1 MWLYLALFSALFL
14 GLYDVAK
21 KKSLERNGVLQ
32 VLLVVTGLSTLI
44 LSPCLFIYSGSAADH
59 LKLLLKAL
67 IVSTS
72 WISGM
77 VGLKLLPITTVST
90 MKATRP
96 FLVVLLSIILFGER
110 LNALQWGGVGLAFVS
125 MVLLNSTS
133 RSEGISFKNNKGI
146 AAMLISIVS
155 GVASALYDKHIITGF
170 EPLFVQSWGNLYITI
185 LLAICLLWASRKNL
199 AGDKPL
205 KWDWLLLLI
214 AVLITGADA
223 LYFFAIKQEGA
234 LLSIISILR
243 RCSVI
248 VTFVV
253 GALFF
258 KEKNFARKSLN
269 LLVLLAGMVLLLLGS
284 Q

>member
-14 GLYDVAK
+14 GLYDIAK
-21 KKSLERNGVLQ
+21 KKSLEHNGVLQ
-32 VLLVVTGLSTLI
+32 VLLVITALSTLL
-44 LSPCLFIYSGSAADH
+44 LSPCLFIYSGSFQDH
-59 LKLLLKAL
+59 LKLFAKAL

-96 FLVVLLSIILFGER
+96 FIVVLLSIVLFGER

-125 MVLLNSTS
+125 MVLLNSSS
-133 RSEGISFKNNKGI
+133 RSEGISFKSNKGL

-170 EPLFVQSWGNLYITI
+170 EPLFVQSWGNLYITV
-185 LLAICLLWASRKNL
+185 LMAICLLWASRHKI

-205 KWDWLLLLI
+205 KWDWILLLI
-214 AVLITGADA
+214 AILITGADA
-223 LYFFAIKQEGA
+223 LYFFAIKQDGA
-234 LLSIISILR
+234 MLSIISILR

-258 KEKNFARKSLN
+258 KEKNIARKSFN